1 MRQTTVKYLLL
12 FVAQVML
19 WNYFNFT
26 QYVFITFLPAM
37 ILCLPVSRTTVHAML
52 VAFLT
57 GLAADFLV
65 TGQLGLTSFA
75 LVPVA
80 LLRRPVISLVFGTE
94 LFARGEELSFQRQ
107 GWQKIVLAILLL
119 TTVFLVP
126 YLWLDDAGLRPFWFG
141 AVKFAASLAAGTLV
155 SVFVANVMLEE
166 TGERWK

>member
-1 MRQTTVKYLLL
+1 MRQTTVKFLLL

-37 ILCLPVSRTTVHAML
+37 ILCLPVSRTTVHAMV

-80 LLRRPVISLVFGTE
+80 LLRRPVISLVFGAE

-119 TTVFLVP
+119 TAVFLVP

>member
-37 ILCLPVSRTTVHAML
+37 ILCLPVSRTTVHAMV